1 MNKFKVDDTVKT
13 SLGYG
18 VVHEVSENGMRYLI
32 DDDTDFGWFAEK
44 DIELNEKINILY
56 RTITGRIPNKKEV
69 TMLNNYFDDENSL
82 NEEVVAFDKLC
93 MLIYNLDETS
103 QKS

>member
-1 MNKFKVDDTVKT
+1 MYKNNNKKGNNMNKFKVDDTVKT

-44 DIELNEKINILY
+44 DIELID
-56 RTITGRIPNKKEV
+56 RKEDL
-69 TMLNNYFDDENSL
+69 T
-82 NEEVVAFDKLC
+82 
-93 MLIYNLDETS
+93 
-103 QKS
+103 

>member
-44 DIELNEKINILY
+44 DIELIDRK
-56 RTITGRIPNKKEV
+56 
-69 TMLNNYFDDENSL
+69 DSL
-82 NEEVVAFDKLC
+82 
-93 MLIYNLDETS
+93 T
-103 QKS
+103 